1 MMLKRIDSN
10 KMGKSNL
17 GWLKSTFHFS
27 FAEYFNPDNMHFG
40 VLRVIND
47 DLILSGEGFPTH
59 PHNNMEIISYVVKGE
74 LSHKDSMGYSNK
86 VTRGNIQYMSAG
98 AGIYHSEYNSGEDI
112 LRLLQIWIL
121 PDKKNYE
128 PSYGDFNFEEIARK
142 NQWLHMVSNKEG
154 NAAIKINNDVNIYAT
169 ELEEGEN
176 LQFNIGKGRQGY
188 LVNIEGE
195 SEINGIILNEKDA
208 MEAIEEDLLVK
219 AKSNCHILLLEM
231 KRG

>member
-1 MMLKRIDSN
+1 MLNKIDSN

-47 DLILSGEGFPTH
+47 DLILPGEGFPTH
-59 PHNNMEIISYVVKGE
+59 PHNNMEIISYVVNGE
-74 LSHKDSMGYSNK
+74 LAHKDSMGYSNK
-86 VTRGNIQYMSAG
+86 IRRGNIQYMSAG
-98 AGIYHSEYNSGEDI
+98 TGVYHSEYNSGEDI

-128 PSYGDFNFEEIARK
+128 PSYGDFNFEEAARK
-142 NQWLHMVSNKEG
+142 NQWLHMVSSKEG
-154 NAAIKINNDVNIYAT
+154 NAVIKINNDVNIYAT
-169 ELEEGEN
+169 ELEEGKN
-176 LQFNIGKGRQGY
+176 LEFNIGKGRQAY

-195 SEINGIILNEKDA
+195 SEINGIALNAKDA
-208 MEAIEEDLLVK
+208 MEAIEEDLMIK
-219 AKSNCHILLLEM
+219 AKSKCHILILEM